1 MVTVM
6 PCSTTSGN
14 VVHPGRRVGVLGVPA
29 VPALAGAES
38 PAQYGAVERPDRLAR
53 LWRSF

>member
-1 MVTVM
+1 M